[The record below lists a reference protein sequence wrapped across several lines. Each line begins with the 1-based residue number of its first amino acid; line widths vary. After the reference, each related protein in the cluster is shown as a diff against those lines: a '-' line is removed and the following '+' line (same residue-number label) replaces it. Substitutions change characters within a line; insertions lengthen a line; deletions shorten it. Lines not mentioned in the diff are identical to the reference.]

1 MTWCPACEL
10 PSSLRQPLIGNS
22 ETKGHWQRHKLGVV
36 LVSQLPTLNPA
47 AKLVG
52 NCETPH
58 WSTSGKKMPGRP
70 NILLIMSDMQRSDA
84 LGCYGNVFVQT
95 PNIDTLADG
104 GTRFTTCF
112 TPFPLCTPA
121 RATLWTGVYPHT
133 HKVIGNVYGVD
144 NAFARFAG
152 SSTLVFDRLKDAG
165 YTTAYFG
172 KWHLGEKNPGCFD
185 VWSAH
190 NSLGGHWVDGRQ
202 AMQGGTYLADRETDE
217 GIAFLRARMEARTPF
232 AMVQSYY
239 PPHGPYTVPQ
249 AFHKMYR
256 GKGIPYPGYYAA
268 CSAIDANVGRLCG
281 ALAEFGLAEDTVVIY
296 LSDHGTTFESR
307 DGLYHARVCYDE
319 SVRVPLIVRL
329 PDGRGA
335 GRTVE
340 AFVGLQDVTPT
351 LLDLCGLQVP
361 GELQGRSLVPWIVGE
376 CPGWRDC
383 FYLEST
389 VSPHIKTVSFV
400 TKDMRVI
407 GPLTQRAIRTE
418 TWKLVLS
425 EGGPHELYDL
435 VEDPDEIL
443 NLFAVPYEDEH
454 DQYRHFA
461 PHDGIVY
468 RLAARLEAEAHGLGD
483 DVGVAL
489 ARSVL
494 DHPVVRHNWELN
506 TARRMS

>member
-1 MTWCPACEL
+1 
-10 PSSLRQPLIGNS
+10 
-22 ETKGHWQRHKLGVV
+22 
-36 LVSQLPTLNPA
+36 
-47 AKLVG
+47 
-52 NCETPH
+52 
-58 WSTSGKKMPGRP
+58 
-70 NILLIMSDMQRSDA
+70 MSDMQRSDA

-95 PNIDTLADG
+95 PHIDRLAND
-104 GTRFTTCF
+104 GTRFTSCF

-133 HKVIGNVYGVD
+133 HNVIGNVYGID
-144 NAFARFAG
+144 NAFTHSGCAC
-152 SSTLVFDRLKDAG
+152 TLVFDRLEAAG

-202 AMQGGTYLADRETDE
+202 SMQGGTYLADRETDE
-217 GIAFLRARMEARTPF
+217 GIVFLRAQKGATSPF

-239 PPHGPYTVPQ
+239 PPHGPYTVPET
-249 AFHKMYR
+249 FHRMYR

-268 CSAIDANVGRLCG
+268 CSAIDANVGRLRE
-281 ALAEFGLAEDTVVIY
+281 ALAEFGLAENTVVIY
-296 LSDHGTTFESR
+296 LSDHGTTFEAR
-307 DGLYHARVCYDE
+307 DGAYHARVCYDE
-319 SVRVPLIVRL
+319 SVRVPLIVRM
-329 PDGRGA
+329 PDGSGA
-335 GRTVE
+335 GRVVE

-361 GELQGRSLVPWIVGE
+361 GEMHGRSLVPWIISE
-376 CPGWRDC
+376 CPDRRDC

-389 VSPHIKTVSFV
+389 VSPYLRTVNFV
-400 TKDMRVI
+400 TKDMRLI

-418 TWKLVLS
+418 RWKLILS

-435 VEDPDEIL
+435 QQDPDELL
-443 NLFAVPYEDEH
+443 NLFGVPFEDEH

-461 PHDGIVY
+461 PQAETVY
-468 RLAARLEAEAHGLGD
+468 RLATRLEVEARGLNDEKGI
-483 DVGVAL
+483 AL

-494 DHPVVRHNWELN
+494 DGPVVRHDWEQS
-506 TARRMS
+506 AASRVS